1 MQFGKL
7 PTLIGAEYAFTF
19 QNMNIERGLLWNQ
32 EPIIS
37 RGIQGNYASGP
48 LTVSLSLNDGFYSN
62 NYNWISGLV
71 SYALNKEN
79 TIAVAG
85 GGSFQ
90 KMAKSTFVTPLVQNN
105 SRIINLIY
113 TYNAEPWTIT
123 PYFQYTDVPS
133 SATLGIPACRPMAAP
148 CWRTTRSP
156 IISTSPGAPSTS
168 AYQRI
173 RQCPVRSGSS
183 AGSLT
188 LTPTYQNGIWFLRGE
203 GLGRAGLRQHRA
215 SPSARAAAHKTQVRG
230 LIEGGIVF

>member
-1 MQFGKL
+1 M
-7 PTLIGAEYAFTF
+7 
-19 QNMNIERGLLWNQ
+19 WNQ

-37 RGIQGNYASGP
+37 RGIQGNYSSGP

-85 GGSFQ
+85 GGAFQ
-90 KMAKSTFVTPLVQNN
+90 ETAKSTFVTPPAQNN

-133 SATLGIPACRPMAAP
+133 SASLGIAQRADL
-148 CWRTTRSP
+148 WRRHAGELQDSTTT
-156 IISTSPGAPSTS
+156 STSPGAPNTS
-168 AYQRI
+168 RPADPAMS
-173 RQCPVRSGSS
+173 CTVR
-183 AGSLT
+183 A
-188 LTPTYQNGIWFLRGE
+188 
-203 GLGRAGLRQHRA
+203 
-215 SPSARAAAHKTQVRG
+215 VRRDR
-230 LIEGGIVF
+230 